1 MSATSWQ
8 LTRPTSPSTGKLWGN
23 YVSNEF
29 RTLVSLGCSFKCCAL
44 ENHSLQWVVYRL
56 RFCVIHRVEIHFIS
70 CRPTSVASWVSPAC
84 DRLARRWRSVR
95 SPKSR
100 ALGVSWGW
108 LLHTIR
114 TTRQYGNRE
123 HSRHQAWG
131 HCRCLG
137 RVLNIIPL
145 AFLSGR
151 CAFLMASPASPLYPA
166 TASRYLPASSL
177 IVVGKWPTGATFICS
192 RKINKLNVEFT

>member
-145 AFLSGR
+145 AFLWTLCLSHGITGISAVPGHR
-151 CAFLMASPASPLYPA
+151 QSIP
-166 TASRYLPASSL
+166 TSL
-177 IVVGKWPTGATFICS
+177 ITDSSRKMTYRGHVYICS